1 MNRYAHLRWTP
12 PVGVQAL
19 IAGVLAV
26 VLVVA
31 VAGAPW

>member
-1 MNRYAHLRWTP
+1 MNRYSQLRWTP